1 MILRVK
7 STSHLQLPHTI
18 SKAGKNYVLAPD
30 AEMLPELA
38 EPLIRTYPNLYEEGK
53 GAPDLKAYTF
63 SDVFKNKS
71 VADIIKTLPN
81 DKKLQ
86 AFDYV
91 KALAAGKEPEPE
103 SSDPDITEEETD
115 LLDIFRKLAPA
126 DRAGVVKYVSKK

>member
-1 MILRVK
+1 M
-7 STSHLQLPHTI
+7 
-18 SKAGKNYVLAPD
+18 
-30 AEMLPELA
+30 
-38 EPLIRTYPNLYEEGK
+38 
-53 GAPDLKAYTF
+53 KAYTF

-81 DKKLQ
+81 DKRLQ

-103 SSDPDITEEETD
+103 SSAPDLTEEETD